1 MQRRWWVALVS
12 VFVLVAAMAT
22 AAGGTP
28 RTQVPTVSS
37 FLFRSIDGS
46 GNNVFRPTWG
56 QAGTN
61 YLRVAPTHYA
71 NGINSIDDTVNAR
84 YVSNR
89 VFNDLGQNLF
99 SENDISQWGW
109 AWGQFLDHDFG
120 LRDETPAESNPIP
133 FDERRPARVVHE
145 RPGALDFSRTP
156 AAPGTGVTTPRQ
168 QRNTITSYIDGSV
181 VYGSDA
187 ARSEWERVGPVNG
200 NPADNSAAAHAAR
213 RLPADGRRARGNA
226 ATAPPVDLM
235 GQLMGNPTQAVVAGD
250 VRANENIALTS
261 IQTLFAREHNRIV
274 GLLPNSLPQET
285 KFQIARRLVNAE
297 EQYITYNE
305 FLPALGVHLAAVPR
319 VRPAGRTR
327 AFRTSS
333 RPSAS
338 APTAWCT
345 ASSR

>member
-46 GNNVFRPTWG
+46 GNNLFRPTWG

-61 YLRVAPTHYA
+61 YLPRRAHALRERCQLDRRHRP
-71 NGINSIDDTVNAR
+71 NAR

-133 FDERRPARVVHE
+133 FVNGATRSSRSRTTWTRSTSRGRRP
-145 RPGALDFSRTP
+145 RPVPASRRRASSATRSR
-156 AAPGTGVTTPRQ
+156 A
-168 QRNTITSYIDGSV
+168 IIDGSV

-187 ARSEWERVGPVNG
+187 ARSSG
-200 NPADNSAAAHAAR
+200 
-213 RLPADGRRARGNA
+213 
-226 ATAPPVDLM
+226 
-235 GQLMGNPTQAVVAGD
+235 
-250 VRANENIALTS
+250 
-261 IQTLFAREHNRIV
+261 
-274 GLLPNSLPQET
+274 
-285 KFQIARRLVNAE
+285 
-297 EQYITYNE
+297 
-305 FLPALGVHLAAVPR
+305 
-319 VRPAGRTR
+319 
-327 AFRTSS
+327 
-333 RPSAS
+333 SAS
-338 APTAWCT
+338 AP
-345 ASSR
+345 